1 MNSRLDWLVLS
12 DYYSIYVTTSP
23 PEGNNTNTSDKLEF
37 VLFFFNDYFGLK
49 VIRYKN
55 KKINIKW
62 KNNKKSRNNE
72 RKYRK
77 TDGL

>member
-23 PEGNNTNTSDKLEF
+23 PEGNNTNTSDELEF

-55 KKINIKW
+55 K
-62 KNNKKSRNNE
+62 R
-72 RKYRK
+72 
-77 TDGL
+77 

>member
-12 DYYSIYVTTSP
+12 DYYSFYVTSAP

-55 KKINIKW
+55 KKINIKTD
-62 KNNKKSRNNE
+62 SRAMV
-72 RKYRK
+72 RSAVSY
-77 TDGL
+77 D

>member
-12 DYYSIYVTTSP
+12 DYYSVYVTTSLP
-23 PEGNNTNTSDKLEF
+23 KGNNTNTSDELEF

-55 KKINIKW
+55 KNKNINIK
-62 KNNKKSRNNE
+62 
-72 RKYRK
+72 
-77 TDGL
+77 TDIRAMVRSAVPYD

>member
-12 DYYSIYVTTSP
+12 DYYSFYVTNAL
-23 PEGNNTNTSDKLEF
+23 PEGNNTNTSDELEF

-55 KKINIKW
+55 KKINIKTD
-62 KNNKKSRNNE
+62 SRAMV
-72 RKYRK
+72 RSAVPY
-77 TDGL
+77 D

>member
-12 DYYSIYVTTSP
+12 DYYSIYVTTSL
-23 PEGNNTNTSDKLEF
+23 PEGNNTNTGDKLEF

-55 KKINIKW
+55 KKVNIKTD
-62 KNNKKSRNNE
+62 SRAMV
-72 RKYRK
+72 RSAVS
-77 TDGL
+77 